1 MDVHA
6 HACKMPEAV
15 LDPFEYRTEGE
26 IGPHDV
32 DLEISHCGICHSD
45 VHLIDNDWG
54 INRYP
59 LVPGHEIVGSVRALG
74 ALVDDLKLGQRVGV
88 GWQRGSCGRCAHCR
102 AGDENVCTKMEATC
116 VGHFGGFA
124 DRIRIDSR
132 FCFPIPDALDS
143 AHAAPLLCA
152 GVTVY
157 SPLAR
162 YGVGRDMRV
171 GVLGIGGLGHLAL
184 QFAARM
190 GAEVV
195 ALSSSADKAAD
206 AKAFGAGQFLDIND
220 REKLRAHRRSLDLV
234 LNTVS
239 APLDYPDFLGLLKP
253 GGTLCIVGAPREPV
267 VIPPAALIG
276 GQKAISGSSI
286 GGRRSMREMLAF
298 AAEHGVKPR
307 IQTLP
312 MDQCNLGV
320 AKVKRNQARYRIVL
334 QN

>member
-1 MDVHA
+1 MDIHA
-6 HACKMPEAV
+6 HACKMPAAV
-15 LDPFEYRTEGE
+15 LEPFVYEALPEP
-26 IGPHDV
+26 GPHEV

-45 VHLIDNDWG
+45 LHLIDNDWG
-54 INRYP
+54 VNRYP
-59 LVPGHEIVGSVRALG
+59 LVPGHEIVGSVVALG
-74 ALVDDLKLGQRVGV
+74 SRVEGLKLGQRAGV
-88 GWQRGSCGRCAHCR
+88 GWQRSSCGRCSHCKR
-102 AGDENVCTKMEATC
+102 GEENVCSKMEATC

-124 DRIRIDSR
+124 DRIRMDSR

-157 SPLAR
+157 APLTR
-162 YGVGRDMRV
+162 YGVGPDLRV

-184 QFAARM
+184 QFAAKL

-206 AKAFGAGQFLDIND
+206 AKQFGAHEFIDIND
-220 REKLRAHRRSLDLV
+220 RETLRKQRRSLDLV

-239 APLDYPDFLGLLKP
+239 AALDYPDFIGLLRP
-253 GGTLCIVGAPREPV
+253 GGTLCIVGAPREPI

-286 GGRRSMREMLAF
+286 GGRRAMREMLEF
-298 AAEHGVKPR
+298 AAQQGIKPH

-312 MDQCNLGV
+312 MDQCNLGLT
-320 AKVKRNQARYRIVL
+320 KLKRNQARYRIVL